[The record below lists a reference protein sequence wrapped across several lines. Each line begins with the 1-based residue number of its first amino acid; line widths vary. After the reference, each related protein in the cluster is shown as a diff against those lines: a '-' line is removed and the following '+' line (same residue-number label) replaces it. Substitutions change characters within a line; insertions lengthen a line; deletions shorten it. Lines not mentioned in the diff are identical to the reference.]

1 MPTSERWLNYHQL
14 IYFRVVARTGSLA
27 RASGELRLAVQTL
40 SEHVQQLEA
49 ALGET
54 LFIRGSRGMSLTDT
68 GRVVLVFAEE
78 IHALGQELFRTLEG
92 GGSRTPGRLV
102 VGVEDSL
109 PKLLAWQ
116 VLSPVMKALG
126 GGQLVCRAA
135 SFEQLVE
142 QLRAHVVDVVIAGT
156 DDLPTDADGLR
167 AERLRDA
174 PMCWVADAA
183 LGHSLRKVFPAS
195 LDGAPALMPASGS
208 ALRRALD
215 AWCAGLGVTPRVVAE
230 FSDSALAKTA
240 CAEGVGVMAIPEA
253 VLAQAA
259 HRYGLERVGPCTG
272 VSQPVYAIV
281 GPRRLAHPGV
291 SALLAP
297 SE

>member
-1 MPTSERWLNYHQL
+1 MPTSDRWLNYHQL

-40 SEHVQQLEA
+40 SEHMLQLES

-54 LFIRGSRGMSLTDT
+54 LFVRGSRGMTLTDT

-78 IHALGQELFRTLEG
+78 IHALGQEIFRTLEG
-92 GGSRTPGRLV
+92 GAGRAPGRLV

-116 VLSPVMKALG
+116 VLAPAMKALG
-126 GGQLVCRAA
+126 GGQLVCREA
-135 SFEQLVE
+135 SLEQLVE
-142 QLRAHVVDVVIAGT
+142 QLRAHVVDVVLAGA
-156 DDLPTDADGLR
+156 DDLPTDAVGLR

-174 PMCWVADAA
+174 PLCWVADAA
-183 LGHSLRKVFPAS
+183 MAPSLRKGFPAS
-195 LDGAPALMPASGS
+195 LDGAPTLMPASGS

-215 AWCAGLGVTPRVVAE
+215 AWCAGVGVTPRVVAE

-240 CAEGVGVMAIPEA
+240 CAEGVGVLAIPEM
-253 VLAQAA
+253 VLSQAA

-272 VSQPVYAIV
+272 VSQTVYAIV
-281 GPRRLAHPGV
+281 GPRRIAHPGV
-291 SALLAP
+291 SALVAP
-297 SE
+297 PG